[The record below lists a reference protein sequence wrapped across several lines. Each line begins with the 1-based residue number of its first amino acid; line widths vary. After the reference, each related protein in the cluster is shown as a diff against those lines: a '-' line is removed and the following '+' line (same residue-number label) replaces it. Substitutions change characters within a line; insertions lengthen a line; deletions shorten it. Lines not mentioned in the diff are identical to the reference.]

1 MHRSRGVSGEGSR
14 LPPGK
19 FKFIKVS
26 ERGLEPPP
34 PSPRIKIIPLTPPPW
49 KIFGFACFKN
59 IVNHNKTQS
68 YRHTVP

>member
-26 ERGLEPPP
+26 KIGLEHLTPPP
-34 PSPRIKIIPLTPPPW
+34 PLLPASPRIKIIPLTPPP
-49 KIFGFACFKN
+49 
-59 IVNHNKTQS
+59 
-68 YRHTVP
+68 

>member
-34 PSPRIKIIPLTPPPW
+34 PPPSPRIKIIPLTPPP
-49 KIFGFACFKN
+49 
-59 IVNHNKTQS
+59 
-68 YRHTVP
+68 

>member
-26 ERGLEPPP
+26 ERDLEPPP
-34 PSPRIKIIPLTPPPW
+34 LHLESKL
-49 KIFGFACFKN
+49 
-59 IVNHNKTQS
+59 S
-68 YRHTVP
+68 L

>member
-26 ERGLEPPP
+26 ERGLEPP
-34 PSPRIKIIPLTPPPW
+34 SPLHLESKL
-49 KIFGFACFKN
+49 
-59 IVNHNKTQS
+59 S
-68 YRHTVP
+68 L